1 MNQLEANSG
10 AASGLQLPLVSVVMC
25 NYNFGRF
32 IGQAIKSVLGQTY
45 SNFELIVVDDA
56 STDGSAEVIRSF
68 GERVQAIF
76 LERNSGQAEA
86 YNTALRHSRGEIVC
100 LLDSDD
106 YYHPRKLERVVQA
119 FAEHPDWMQISHPW
133 ISVDAD
139 NGVIGKGVRTF
150 AAGDVRKMLLNWG
163 RYPCAIT
170 SGLAYRRA
178 MLEKITPIPS
188 REVIV
193 AGRPYNNGSDC
204 YLVAVAPFYGQVGCI
219 EEPLMYYRIHGNNRR
234 SRSGNFAYALMSY
247 KTVAEF
253 INTMAAKHGFA
264 ERFDLERD
272 GDYQAMLAL
281 QDGAKRYPAW
291 KMIAL
296 TLREGIACRSRPR
309 DLLWRLLYRTICV
322 ASPEDGKTVLRI
334 GLRGFFRAKFTSTPF
349 SVGDTPPSSRS

>member
-1 MNQLEANSG
+1 MTQIKPDSG
-10 AASGLQLPLVSVVMC
+10 AVPLVSVLMC

-32 IGQAIKSVLGQTY
+32 IGQAIESVLRQTY
-45 SNFELIVVDDA
+45 RNFELIVVDDA
-56 STDGSAEVIRSF
+56 STDESAAVIRTY
-68 GERVQAIF
+68 GDRIQAIF

-86 YNTALRHSRGEIVC
+86 YNTAIRHSRGEIVC

-106 YYHPRKLERVVQA
+106 YYHPNKLEQVVRA
-119 FAEHPDWMQISHPW
+119 FAEHPEWLQISHPW

-150 AAGDVRKMLLNWG
+150 AAGDVREMLLTWG

-170 SGLAYRRA
+170 SGLAYRRTI
-178 MLEKITPIPS
+178 LEKITPIPN

-204 YLVAVAPFYGQVGCI
+204 YLVAVAPFYGQVGYI

-253 INTMAAKHGFA
+253 INTMAEKHGFA

-281 QDGAKRYPAW
+281 QAGAKRYPAW

-296 TLREGIACRSRPR
+296 TLREGIASRSQPR

-334 GLRGFFRAKFTSTPF
+334 GLRSFFRSKFTAPSSGF
-349 SVGDTPPSSRS
+349 VDTPPSSRP